1 MVALLILWSAT
12 MLLSCQEHKVASVKV
27 SLETLMSESS
37 DSLTVVVSENG
48 RPSYRFFAP
57 LVEGYTLAREPYRE
71 FRKGVNII
79 TYLDDSLRSVDA
91 TLRSN
96 YAIYYPN
103 LKLWEAKGDVVVV
116 KHNGKELYT
125 QQLFWNSLT
134 KRIYSNVDTK
144 IVDTASGD
152 LYNGEG
158 FESDEEM
165 KVWSFRK
172 MKGTMRVDVSPTPVD
187 STAVDTPK
195 NESAVVENKSVPQAT
210 AAREEADAKQV
221 VRDREHDE
229 RMLKLREERGARE
242 QLPKDEREKL
252 MRELPPRDSAV
263 GQKVRPRE

>member
-1 MVALLILWSAT
+1 
-12 MLLSCQEHKVASVKV
+12 
-27 SLETLMSESS
+27 
-37 DSLTVVVSENG
+37 
-48 RPSYRFFAP
+48 
-57 LVEGYTLAREPYRE
+57 
-71 FRKGVNII
+71 
-79 TYLDDSLRSVDA
+79 
-91 TLRSN
+91 
-96 YAIYYPN
+96 
-103 LKLWEAKGDVVVV
+103 
-116 KHNGKELYT
+116 
-125 QQLFWNSLT
+125 
-134 KRIYSNVDTK
+134 
-144 IVDTASGD
+144 
-152 LYNGEG
+152 
-158 FESDEEM
+158 
-165 KVWSFRK
+165 